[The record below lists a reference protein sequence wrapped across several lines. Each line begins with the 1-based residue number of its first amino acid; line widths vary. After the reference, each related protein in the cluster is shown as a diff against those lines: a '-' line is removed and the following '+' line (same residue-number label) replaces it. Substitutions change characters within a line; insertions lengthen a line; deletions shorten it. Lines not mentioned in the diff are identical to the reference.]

1 MKFGFSVEWAWGS
14 ALRAGVLSSCFA
26 KKKVAKEEGDPRVG
40 VPCGDPLRYS
50 KPAGAAELGPA
61 GLRQSSPFIRR
72 FLRCSAPLMGTREAS
87 RNNGSAR
94 ETTSRVGCNKPQAHC
109 TDLWHLNLAC
119 RKPRLAGRAPETR
132 GNAQRLLHPT
142 GSRFSSQLRESPI
155 VGFHRFGRDAL
166 PGPLRGAE
174 QRRNAGGRRRGLSE
188 GRSPEFRSR
197 PAFRVAQGTPAGGTD
212 PGSPFLCVLSFG
224 EAKESTTPRKGG
236 TLTPNKLTTQRSR
249 ERSEGSEATPSRCNA
264 LRLLP
269 PTGLNNPSPDR
280 KNCQSSAT
288 A

>member
-40 VPCGDPLRYS
+40 ALRVPCATRNAGRLAKLACGSNNASRLP
-50 KPAGAAELGPA
+50 PAL
-61 GLRQSSPFIRR
+61 
-72 FLRCSAPLMGTREAS
+72 LRCSAPPMGTRKAS
-87 RNNGSAR
+87 WTDGSAK
-94 ETTSRVGCNKPQAHC
+94 EEQTS
-109 TDLWHLNLAC
+109 TL
-119 RKPRLAGRAPETR
+119 
-132 GNAQRLLHPT
+132 
-142 GSRFSSQLRESPI
+142 SSQLRESPI